1 MAQPLLSI
9 GMIVKDEIRSIERC
23 LNALQ
28 PLRDAIPCE
37 LVIADT
43 GSTDGTREI
52 VQQYADIWF
61 DFKWIN
67 DFSAARN
74 AVLDR
79 CSGKWTLTV
88 DADEYLDED
97 FSQLIAFLQ
106 GEESE
111 QYNWGCVNI
120 LNYLDW
126 EMQGPEIAFF
136 ALRLAKMNNHPRYG
150 GAIHEAL
157 LASAHEPM
165 KLLSDVIFY
174 HNGYAHDQSN
184 GEYFRKKAQRNLRLL
199 EGELK
204 KNPNDLRR
212 LLQCMESAKQFPA
225 SSMQYS
231 QRAIKELKRKK
242 GTEEAKAYG
251 PSLCC
256 RAIEAAVEQQMPEWE
271 QWYDWSMEE
280 FPDAIQVRIDGSFS
294 LLHRAITKKEYE
306 RVPDLVQTYLG
317 ALKDYQTKK
326 FDQKIL
332 LFGPIYRASRFHET
346 TVRAAGCEVFGRLGR
361 TAEAVELLSGEET
374 WEDLKGTEFHTLLA
388 SATWSAQDEN
398 MQRLVADII
407 DKVKKV
413 DGAAGTELW
422 DACCSVA
429 NVAFEARDSEAN
441 EKTPDRPW
449 QVFSQVDGVLGQAAR
464 LMEAEPEEM
473 QAILGLIDTWKDVPD
488 GAVLRIVEQGDEL
501 PESFYK
507 QSKERLWHLAVV
519 LSQKLEPDTLID
531 WSGKWDFTASV
542 SKCQF
547 LFTVFGS
554 MLQKEKAW
562 DEDADAEWKEKA
574 CRQFATVAED
584 FLFNYYRPELLSD
597 ADEWNALPSVHAFA
611 LNLLQARS
619 ALQDGGDE
627 VGYIHALR
635 AALHAD
641 NSMKK
646 PVAYL
651 QEHRPWLMVT
661 PEMQMLAEKVK
672 LILTQFSEDDP
683 AVIALKQSDAYK
695 KVSFLIE
702 NG

>member
-52 VQQYADIWF
+52 VQQYADVCF
-61 DFKWIN
+61 DFEWVN
-67 DFSAARN
+67 DFAAARN

-79 CSGKWTLTV
+79 CSGKWALNI
-88 DADEYLDED
+88 DADEYLDEN
-97 FSQLIAFLQ
+97 FLQLVDFLQ
-106 GEESE
+106 GEDAEK
-111 QYNWGCVNI
+111 YDWGCVNI
-120 LNYLDW
+120 LNYMDW
-126 EMQGPEIAFF
+126 EMKGPEARFF
-136 ALRLAKMNNHPRYG
+136 ALRLARMDNHPRYR
-150 GAIHEAL
+150 GAIHEAFEYSPQSPNIIL
-157 LASAHEPM
+157 QN
-165 KLLSDVIFY
+165 VILH
-174 HNGYAHDQSN
+174 HNGYASDPSQAARYR
-184 GEYFRKKAQRNLRLL
+184 EKMKRNLQLL
-199 EGELK
+199 ERELK
-204 KNPNDLRR
+204 QTPKDLRR
-212 LLQCMESAKQFPA
+212 LMQCLDSAKLFPA
-225 SSMQYS
+225 SAMQYS
-231 QRAIKELKRKK
+231 RRAMKAVMQKE
-242 GTEEAKAYG
+242 GTAEANIYG
-251 PSLCC
+251 PALCC
-256 RAIEAAVEQQMPEWE
+256 RALESAVEQQMPELE
-271 QWYDWSMEE
+271 QWYSWAISA
-280 FPDAIQVRIDGSFS
+280 FPDSIFLNLDGSFA
-294 LLHRAITKKEYE
+294 LIQWYIQHKEYE
-306 RVPDLVQTYLG
+306 KIPELAQTYLS
-317 ALKDYQTKK
+317 AWKNYQEGN
-326 FDQKIL
+326 FDQTHL
-332 LFGPIYRASRFHET
+332 LFATIFRASRQYEV
-346 TVRAAGCEVFGRLGR
+346 TVRAAGCEALGRLGR
-361 TAEAVELLSGEET
+361 TAEAVDLLSGEET

-473 QAILGLIDTWKDVPD
+473 RTILGLVDTWKDVPD
-488 GAVLRIVEQGDEL
+488 GAVLRIVGQGDEL

-507 QSKERLWHLAVV
+507 QSKERLWHLADV
-519 LSQKLEPDTLID
+519 LSQKLEPDTLLN
-531 WSGKWDFTASV
+531 WSGEWDFTASV

-547 LFTVFGS
+547 LFDVLGFL
-554 MLQKEKAW
+554 LQKEKAW

-597 ADEWNALPSVHAFA
+597 EDEWNALPSVHAFA

-619 ALQDGGDE
+619 ALQNSGDE

-672 LILTQFSEDDP
+672 LILAQYPEDDP
-683 AVIALKQSDAYK
+683 AVVALKQSDAYK
-695 KVSFLIE
+695 KVAFLLE
-702 NG
+702 EA

>member
-52 VQQYADIWF
+52 VQQYADVCF
-61 DFKWIN
+61 DFEWVN
-67 DFSAARN
+67 DFAAARN
-74 AVLDR
+74 AVLDH
-79 CSGKWTLTV
+79 CSGKWTLNI
-88 DADEYLDED
+88 DADEYLDEN
-97 FSQLIAFLQ
+97 FLQLVDFLQ
-106 GEESE
+106 GEDAEK
-111 QYNWGCVNI
+111 YDWGCVNI
-120 LNYLDW
+120 LNYMDW
-126 EMQGPEIAFF
+126 EMKGPEARFF
-136 ALRLAKMNNHPRYG
+136 ALRLARMDNHPRYR
-150 GAIHEAL
+150 GAIHEAFEYSPQSPNIIL
-157 LASAHEPM
+157 QN
-165 KLLSDVIFY
+165 VILH
-174 HNGYAHDQSN
+174 HNGYASDPSQAARYR
-184 GEYFRKKAQRNLRLL
+184 EKMKRNLQLL
-199 EGELK
+199 ERELK
-204 KNPNDLRR
+204 QTPKDLRR
-212 LLQCMESAKQFPA
+212 LMQCLDSAQLFPA
-225 SSMQYS
+225 SAMQYS
-231 QRAIKELKRKK
+231 RRAMKAVMQKK
-242 GTEEAKAYG
+242 GTAEANTYG
-251 PSLCC
+251 PALCC
-256 RAIEAAVEQQMPEWE
+256 RALESAVEQQMPELE
-271 QWYDWSMEE
+271 QWYSWAISA
-280 FPDAIQVRIDGSFS
+280 FPDSIFLNLDGSFA
-294 LLHRAITKKEYE
+294 LIQWYIQHKEYE
-306 RVPDLVQTYLG
+306 KIPELAQTYLS
-317 ALKDYQTKK
+317 AWKNYQEGN
-326 FDQKIL
+326 FDQTHL
-332 LFGPIYRASRFHET
+332 LFATIFRASRQYEV
-346 TVRAAGCEVFGRLGR
+346 TVRAAGCEALGRLGR
-361 TAEAVELLSGEET
+361 TAEAVDLLSAEKK
-374 WEDLKGTEFHTLLA
+374 WKNLKAPELRTLLA

-422 DACCSVA
+422 NDCCFVA
-429 NVAFEARDSEAN
+429 NAAFEARESKTD

-449 QVFSQVDGVLGQAAR
+449 QVFTQVDGVLGQAAR

-473 QAILGLIDTWKDVPD
+473 RAILGLIDTWKDVPD

-531 WSGKWDFTASV
+531 WSGKWDFTTSV

-547 LFTVFGS
+547 LFTVFS
-554 MLQKEKAW
+554 SLLQKEKAW

-574 CRQFATVAED
+574 CRKFATVAED

-672 LILTQFSEDDP
+672 LILAQYPEDDP
-683 AVIALKQSDAYK
+683 AVVALKQSDAYK
-695 KVSFLIE
+695 KVAFLLE
-702 NG
+702 EA